1 MKESDRKAY
10 VEYRLSTAKEFLA
23 DSRALVGMGSL
34 KSSANR
40 IYYSMFQAVSAL
52 ALCEGFETKS
62 HTQLMG
68 WFNKKHVRGGT
79 VSTALG
85 SAYGRAFDLRS
96 DCDYK
101 DMPSFSSEELTELA
115 VQANELIMTI
125 EHLIE
130 KNIAI

>member
-1 MKESDRKAY
+1 MNESDRKTY
-10 VEYRLSTAKEFLA
+10 VGYRLATSKEFLA
-23 DSRALVGMGSL
+23 DARALVGMGSL
-34 KSSANR
+34 KSAANR

-68 WFNKKHVRGGT
+68 WFNKSHVRTGT
-79 VSTALG
+79 ISSSLG

-115 VQANELIMTI
+115 SQADDLIKTAEEI
-125 EHLIE
+125 I
-130 KNIAI
+130 KRRFAI